1 MIKQPDNLE
10 EEKEIPISELLI
22 NWNNIK
28 VEKQKIEVEED
39 KVRNKIKAFLK
50 ERKWNKYLD
59 EETNISVSITEN
71 RRETIDKVQLKML
84 LGSNDYNSVIKTTV
98 FEKLNILTKGAR
110 EKIKKFIR

>member
-84 LGSNDYNSVIKTTV
+84 LGNNDYNSVIKTTV
-98 FEKLNILTKGAR
+98 FEKLNILTKGVR